1 MKIQRIFFSLVFV
14 LFSVGAIAQEEGLS
28 LVDVTLTPE
37 KILNELSEDQLEE
50 LLESMLKLDV
60 IPSSDPRFRRSSMA
74 LLASELIND
83 FREGVLVP
91 NPQYTRLRFQDSQRM
106 IPFISLVP
114 YVLVSHLVEDD
125 VLPEIKNIFSQE
137 WIDEYEQL
145 SELVA
150 SLEQN
155 WEIPVELSPL
165 VASEFRSG
173 MIEEWESFFHTLLG
187 GESSEG
193 RVVDW
198 GPINKLS
205 ISGSL
210 GSTGSVSF
218 DPSKGVI
225 RFNQKSKP
233 SDIIKKIDEARE
245 NQAAVDFQAVT
256 EQIQVYFPGLEIG
269 HAYGIGLEPQ
279 VDFLKT
285 LFNEIDVNPLRLSHM
300 SFVEEFRI
308 TTHVKIGANNY
319 NSFPTIYNVSIDF
332 HGISVESILS
342 AIEPAEQF
350 LEIHQWL
357 ENDWPELFVR
367 FPRDWSGV
375 QKMRFLKKLKENVDG
390 QIDLKDS
397 VYSYLRVIVLDETDE
412 VERFLTSQIVY
423 LDADNPDLLRLIN
436 EQK

>member
-1 MKIQRIFFSLVFV
+1 MCIR
-14 LFSVGAIAQEEGLS
+14 
-28 LVDVTLTPE
+28 
-37 KILNELSEDQLEE
+37 
-50 LLESMLKLDV
+50 
-60 IPSSDPRFRRSSMA
+60 
-74 LLASELIND
+74 
-83 FREGVLVP
+83 
-91 NPQYTRLRFQDSQRM
+91 DS
-106 IPFISLVP
+106 
-114 YVLVSHLVEDD
+114 
-125 VLPEIKNIFSQE
+125 
-137 WIDEYEQL
+137 
-145 SELVA
+145 
-150 SLEQN
+150 
-155 WEIPVELSPL
+155 
-165 VASEFRSG
+165 
-173 MIEEWESFFHTLLG
+173 
-187 GESSEG
+187 
-193 RVVDW
+193 
-198 GPINKLS
+198 
-205 ISGSL
+205 
-210 GSTGSVSF
+210 
-218 DPSKGVI
+218 
-225 RFNQKSKP
+225 
-233 SDIIKKIDEARE
+233 
-245 NQAAVDFQAVT
+245 
-256 EQIQVYFPGLEIG
+256 YFPGLEIG

-285 LFNEIDVNPLRLSHM
+285 LFNEIDVNPLRFSNL
-300 SFVEEFRI
+300 SFVEELSL
-308 TTHVKIGANNY
+308 TNHVKIGANHY